1 MLDRVNE
8 DWLETYGG
16 IGMMTVNQA
25 IKQVK
30 NARVVS
36 VPNNKSEYNLVTGD
50 GVLMVNKNGNAF
62 TFKYDES
69 VVTQTMPPRSRRSTR
84 PM

>member
-1 MLDRVNE
+1 M
-8 DWLETYGG
+8 YGG

-25 IKQVK
+25 LKQVQ

-62 TFKYDES
+62 TFTYNES
-69 VVTQTMPPRSRRSTR
+69 VVTELMPPRSRRSTR

>member
-1 MLDRVNE
+1 M
-8 DWLETYGG
+8 YGG

-25 IKQVK
+25 LKQVQ

-69 VVTQTMPPRSRRSTR
+69 IAANLLAPKPAGR
-84 PM
+84 PGRLR

>member
-1 MLDRVNE
+1 
-8 DWLETYGG
+8 
-16 IGMMTVNQA
+16 MMTVDQA

-69 VVTQTMPPRSRRSTR
+69 VVTQAIPQRSRRTTR